1 MITTLMT
8 FITAYAKDAGET
20 KIYLTP
26 FSEFGMVKRVLEPGT
41 MLLLGICLLSLGL
54 FAIKF
59 KK

>member
-1 MITTLMT
+1 MT